1 MQSPSSEDDEIQ
13 RQPQARKQPEAWAT
27 HDSAEYVHSS
37 DDESPHLNQEG
48 QMNQPSSEESSD
60 DEDHEDDEELQRST
74 LFSNEALEETRSGY
88 RSRFGIMETDKLG
101 KEAHELDDLFS
112 SSKRLPTTAG
122 SSNHAKQGSRS
133 KMSIKARFIVADFI
147 QKFVKALYE
156 TSGQVL
162 WQGGTNIQRPYPYVQ
177 VKLLEDTL
185 ELYATLLLSIS
196 TTVVND
202 PANANEEAYA
212 KRILVGAVLVQQYKF
227 QIAHL
232 LPLYLSAQYPSR
244 IASFLNSLQQ
254 TDPPDFSPQR
264 LGLKTTSVG
273 ISSVDHVI
281 DLSDILNGPIDSLI
295 LDNIMMRL
303 DLRDEMRLLTKYVR
317 HGLYRDGNTVM
328 RMIEAAMSKKNLDYI
343 HRDGYKAQIIVP
355 WWSIRDFMNDQ
366 YGDISRFGSV
376 VTLTG
381 CSNLNAQASTCA
393 DYVRMTWPETGEFF
407 LELLDA
413 IQATIVASDA
423 QRPVQVS
430 LTSDR
435 GLSVRAEILRH
446 DVRSH
451 ASLAAEATN
460 HDLLIQLG
468 QQLSWLSSAFTVSP
482 FKEQLAYSSPYLFL
496 REHGVF
502 EITVGHEPID
512 DTKQA
517 CWLSLFNHACL
528 VAGFPIA
535 ERAEEIGLELSLDL
549 LAGLSGARHVF
560 EYEGGLVMK
569 GFSHMFV
576 PVRRQF
582 DRVQWHA
589 VSSPDEETPL
599 SYHDGLSRCAS
610 RATLDEVSL
619 QDLASLRT
627 IVGWCSVAT
636 TCLGSSHVD
645 YENID
650 YTKTKEADSG
660 PRCTGTS
667 FGFQQIGVAALDVR
681 FGLKDGKSHFQRAG
695 PYQRTIQLAE
705 GSPIVLHDVEGRRSW
720 LVPATNVMLHIV
732 QHRHHLN
739 PFQVNGK
746 PINLDT
752 NVAAGSSAEAVLLN
766 NRTQV
771 LYEDDGYTF
780 GDDILNTWS
789 ILELLLDQNVSRQ
802 REAPGIR
809 IPTSVHE
816 KLYGFEFKSVVNQDG
831 VFKLK
836 KTTISR
842 DHGGW
847 SKLIEEI
854 DALVLFANGFGDV
867 ILPAGGSCDVL
878 CHKWRRVPDG
888 QDYLT
893 TTTDVLRTLFDK
905 AGSRVDRKY
914 LTTKSK
920 LRWHQGSSALF
931 NECQNVSLCDCT
943 RLQQLVPESAFEG
956 AQPPAFIADEGAV
969 IFGHPEPRPA
979 PPRPTVPKISG
990 SLYSQPNVPI
1000 LPRVVRR
1007 RSSTNDERKGKTRR
1021 LDIEA
1026 EELNCEHNQ
1035 WPQATS

>member
-636 TCLGSSHVD
+636 TCLGSSDVD

-660 PRCTGTS
+660 PGAR
-667 FGFQQIGVAALDVR
+667 
-681 FGLKDGKSHFQRAG
+681 
-695 PYQRTIQLAE
+695 
-705 GSPIVLHDVEGRRSW
+705 
-720 LVPATNVMLHIV
+720 
-732 QHRHHLN
+732 
-739 PFQVNGK
+739 VNGK